1 MPSTNATEDS
11 VPRLTDA
18 QLFTLCTASLRDDRA
33 VEAAG
38 NSKGE
43 YQRNA
48 IKELIRLGLLAEVRA
63 SGSIPVWRHDEH
75 NAPIGIRIT
84 GEGLKAI
91 GADNE
96 RSTGSQLAARLVDKI
111 ETAGRNKAPCSRQST
126 SAAPPTSYREKK
138 R

>member
-1 MPSTNATEDS
+1 M
-11 VPRLTDA
+11 PRLTDA

-33 VEAAG
+33 VEAAD

-43 YQRNA
+43 YQQTM
-48 IKELIRLGLLAEVRA
+48 ELIRLGLLAEVRA